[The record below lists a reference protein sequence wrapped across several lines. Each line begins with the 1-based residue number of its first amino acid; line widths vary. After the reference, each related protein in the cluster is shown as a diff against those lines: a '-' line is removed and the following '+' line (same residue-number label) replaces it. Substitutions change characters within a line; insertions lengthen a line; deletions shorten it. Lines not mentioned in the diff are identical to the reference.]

1 MEQQTVRPSGL
12 TVLAILNFIF
22 GGIQAL
28 GVLFSVASLGCTVS
42 IAGVEQH
49 PNMTIHV
56 LTMLLNVGI
65 AAALITAG
73 VGCIKV
79 HRFAGRLTVNIYFL
93 LVIVRQIIRF
103 SAPEAGS
110 FTMFT
115 IIGLLYP
122 LLLFLFVNIVFRDLW
137 VERIPA
143 GPASGAEL
151 EQTETRP
158 EPAKPEPHPAKRG
171 RPAPGGREEKRPLPH
186 VLLIGFNSFRQT
198 LRSSSGI
205 VLALAVMFVGLFTAQ
220 LLLLPLELFKNQ
232 PLLAGNNQD
241 QEQVIT
247 QLESMA
253 VPLIE
258 RILGNVTNEPR
269 PEGGGGLFSPG
280 LGSGMLQP
288 LSPDLEEDTP
298 EAGYSPRQ
306 WAYFLM
312 RQRPGFLSL
321 LFLLFCLILPSVII
335 FSGFNQISEDARNRG
350 LRYLLMRTRR
360 RDIFL
365 GKYFGSMMTTVILLL
380 LLFICILFYIHFKL
394 NLYSPAALISW
405 GLRGFISFVLISLP
419 FIAIAIVYS
428 GMIDSGIGSLGA
440 TLGTMILVPLLFL
453 ALKRMWPPL
462 VGLQY
467 ILPYKLSFYLFH
479 PTWWTTVLAGLAMAG
494 YTALYLALG
503 NLYFQKRDL

>member
-28 GVLFSVASLGCTVS
+28 GVLFSVASLGCTVTV
-42 IAGVEQH
+42 AGVEQH

-65 AAALITAG
+65 ATALITAG

-79 HRFAGRLTVNIYFL
+79 HRFAGRLTVNIYFF

-122 LLLFLFVNIVFRDLW
+122 LLLFLFVNVVFRDLW

-143 GPASGAEL
+143 GPASGAGQE
-151 EQTETRP
+151 R
-158 EPAKPEPHPAKRG
+158 
-171 RPAPGGREEKRPLPH
+171 RPLPH

-232 PLLAGNNQD
+232 PLLAGNNPD

-269 PEGGGGLFSPG
+269 PEGGSGLFSPG

-321 LFLLFCLILPSVII
+321 LFLLFCLILPAVII
-335 FSGFNQISEDARNRG
+335 FSGFNQISEDTRNRG

-365 GKYFGSMMTTVILLL
+365 GKYFGSMMTAVILLL